1 MTFLLK
7 ILSPKEIPGKRN
19 DWNWHVRCHEW
30 MLRRLLPLYRRSAV
44 CDTIQ
49 LGEVQIIHNVRDY
62 WYEQELQRFHIDT
75 AQHVEKR
82 TPPFHL
88 NRKQRRS
95 GLFRWTEAL
104 LLFQQGKSYNIKRGK
119 SISIETE
126 MDGILKISAEKDI
139 ILRSEFVAKG
149 AERHPQSQ
157 ENPKVSASFPNVST
171 PNVEDYRPKQKIN
184 IKDTV
189 SPKDT
194 QMNEQNRVS
203 QHQGFE
209 ENNAF

>member
-7 ILSPKEIPGKRN
+7 ILSPKEIPGKRT

-75 AQHVEKR
+75 AQHMEKR
-82 TPPFHL
+82 NIPFHL
-88 NRKQRRS
+88 NRKRHRS

-104 LLFQQGKSYNIKRGK
+104 LVFQHGQSFNIKRGK

-126 MDGILKISAEKDI
+126 VDGILKISAEKDI

-149 AERHPQSQ
+149 AERHFQSH
-157 ENPKVSASFPNVST
+157 ERPKTSASFQNT
-171 PNVEDYRPKQKIN
+171 AAPNVEDYRPKQKIN

-194 QMNEQNRVS
+194 QTHEPNRVS